1 MRALF
6 TERNNWGRWGDDD
19 EKGAINLITPEKR
32 LQAVGLVQ
40 SGRTVSVSRF
50 WPKTPGALNPQPAQH
65 FTQWFDRGEG
75 GGAVDYY
82 GIMYHGYSTTH
93 VDALCHVWDTNGMWN
108 GRKHDDVFT
117 PSGTTFGDI
126 TAWQDGII
134 TRGVLLDVPKF
145 RGQPYVTIDNP
156 VTGPELEE
164 VAKSQGVEVTPGDA
178 LIVYSGR
185 EAWQA
190 ANSDDYMGRPPS
202 PGLHASC
209 SMFIRDHDVSLLGWD
224 MMDAAPNE
232 YELPWPVHAVLYSFG
247 VCLMDNSLLQ
257 PLAEACA
264 EEGRYE
270 FMLMVLPLPVQGGT
284 GSPVNPVAMFQARFQ
299 STGLIDA

>member
-1 MRALF
+1 MPDLPSEAEMRALF

-19 EKGAINLITPEKR
+19 EAGAINLITPQKR
-32 LQAVGLVQ
+32 LQAAGLLQ
-40 SGRTVSVSRF
+40 SGRTVSLSRF
-50 WPKTPGALNPQPAQH
+50 WPKSPGPLNPQPAQH
-65 FTQWFDRGEG
+65 FTQWFDRGAG

-93 VDALCHVWDTNGMWN
+93 VDALCHVWDDNGMWQ
-108 GRKHDDVFT
+108 GRKHEDTFT
-117 PSGTTFGDI
+117 SQGTNFADI
-126 TAWQDGII
+126 TAWQGGIM
-134 TRGVLLDVPKF
+134 TRGVLIDVPKH
-145 RGQPYVTIDNP
+145 RGTPYVTVDTP
-156 VTGPELEE
+156 VTGPELAEI
-164 VAKSQGVEVTPGDA
+164 ADAQGTPVTAGDA

-190 ANSDDYMGRPPS
+190 ENPTEYLGLPPS

-209 SMFIRDHDVSLLGWD
+209 SQFIRDQDVALLGWD

-232 YELPWPVHAVLYSFG
+232 YGLTWPVHGVLYSFG
-247 VCLMDNSLLQ
+247 VALMDNALLQ

-270 FMLMVLPLPVQGGT
+270 FMLTVLPLPVQGGT
-284 GSPVNPVAMFQARFQ
+284 GSPVNPVVTF
-299 STGLIDA
+299 